1 VNRDARDLLRWSIR
15 REVALTAQ
23 PANHQPVLAFA
34 SYEGQ
39 GNVEASKHTVMV
51 INAVF
56 APSESGRATLLACI
70 YQRIAG
76 RNRFPNPPP
85 CRETSA

>member
-1 VNRDARDLLRWSIR
+1 
-15 REVALTAQ
+15 
-23 PANHQPVLAFA
+23 VLAFA

-56 APSESGRATLLACI
+56 EPRKSGRPTHGP
-70 YQRIAG
+70 RVT
-76 RNRFPNPPP
+76 R
-85 CRETSA
+85 